1 MNDDDAALLRWLAG
15 LAGLLGV
22 AWGASLGVRPALAF
36 GLAVLGVLLAL
47 WLYPR
52 LALRQLSVART
63 MAGAACEEDAVRVR
77 FEVTNGSPL
86 PLLAL
91 EVVDRFA
98 PDKVPVRRAV
108 VFPALGP
115 RRRVEAHYDGRCDT
129 RRGDYEIG
137 PEVLRVRDPLGLF
150 VAESTG
156 GTPAPLVVYPT
167 IEPLPAGAL
176 TGASRAPA
184 PTGGAIREAGEG
196 GVVLGVREY
205 RAGDALRRIHWPT
218 TARRGRLSIIE
229 HERQVARGVVLFLD
243 LARVTLRG
251 LGRQSTL
258 DVCVRALAALA
269 AHAIGRGDRVA
280 LHARGGL
287 AGSGGLGHLEL
298 PLAGGRPQLERIL
311 DTLARVKPDG
321 EQPLG
326 ALVHERWGALGAGTI
341 VWLPVADPE
350 QDGEAAAE
358 LVSQLRARG
367 CQPRVLL
374 LDPAGFRRIFGPPRA
389 GVSLADI
396 ADACAARGA
405 LVYTLGSGEAL
416 AERLAEPWAGR
427 RQVRIT
433 PEMLA

>member
-36 GLAVLGVLLAL
+36 GLALLGVLVAL

-52 LALRQLSVART
+52 LALRALTATRT
-63 MAGAACEEDAVRVR
+63 MAAAACEEDAVRVR
-77 FEVTNGSPL
+77 FEVTNRSAL
-86 PLLAL
+86 PLLAP

-115 RRRVEAHYDGRCDT
+115 RRSVEAHYTGRCDT
-129 RRGDYEIG
+129 RRGEYAIG
-137 PEVLRVRDPLGLF
+137 PEALRVRDPLGLF
-150 VAESTG
+150 VAEASAAA
-156 GTPAPLVVYPT
+156 PAPLVVYPT
-167 IEPLPAGAL
+167 IEPLPASAL
-176 TGASRAPA
+176 SGASRAPA

-205 RAGDALRRIHWPT
+205 RPGDALRRIHWPT

-243 LARVTLRG
+243 LARSTLRG

-258 DVCVRALAALA
+258 EVSVRALAALA
-269 AHAIGRGDRVA
+269 AHAIARGDRVA
-280 LHARGGL
+280 LHAQ
-287 AGSGGLGHLEL
+287 AGTAGAGALGHLEL
-298 PLAGGRPQLERIL
+298 PLAGGRPQLERVL
-311 DTLARVKPDG
+311 DALARVKPDG
-321 EQPLG
+321 ERPLG
-326 ALVHERWGALGAGTI
+326 DLVHDRWGALGAGSI

-358 LVSQLRARG
+358 LAGQLRARG

-374 LDPAGFRRIFGPPRA
+374 LDPAAFRRIFGAPRA
-389 GVSLADI
+389 GVSLADV

-405 LVYTLGSGEAL
+405 LVYTIGAGDAL

-433 PEMLA
+433 RDMLA